1 MWHAPVSWSTVFLY
15 NTGSN
20 TGLMLIWRAG
30 ARFKSPGQFTSL
42 GCTGQCVDC
51 FFGGTGNAGLYTCD
65 STSNQNW
72 VPTGK
77 TFSEDY
83 SGKKCMS
90 QAPKK

>member
-1 MWHAPVSWSTVFLY
+1 
-15 NTGSN
+15 
-20 TGLMLIWRAG
+20 MLIWRAG